1 MALYRYV
8 KSKQKSITGKQR
20 WARFLPALF
29 LIGGLVFLANATL
42 PILLYRW
49 QSKSK
54 TQVLGEGQLINYAK
68 PSAWF
73 PNAPQLPSRPSKITH
88 YALSIPKLKIEDAVV
103 EVGGEDIMKSLVQY
117 SGTALPGQYGNAVI
131 FGHSALPQF
140 FNPRNYKT
148 IFTRL
153 TALEEGDEIL
163 INFDGILYRYQVTE
177 MIEVMPTDIS
187 VLAQYYDHQNLTLVT
202 CVPPGYYSKRWVVR
216 ARLI

>member
-1 MALYRYV
+1 M
-8 KSKQKSITGKQR
+8 
-20 WARFLPALF
+20 PALF
-29 LIGGLVFLANATL
+29 LAGGLIFLANATL

-49 QSKSK
+49 ESRSKV
-54 TQVLGEGQLINYAK
+54 QVLGEEQKVDYAR

-73 PNAPQLPSRPSKITH
+73 PGAPQLPPRPSKITH
-88 YALSIPKLKIEDAVV
+88 YTLSIPKLKIKDAVV
-103 EVGGEDIMKSLVQY
+103 EIGGQDIMKNLIQY

-140 FNPRNYKT
+140 FSPSNYKT
-148 IFTRL
+148 IFTPL
-153 TALEEGDEIL
+153 TSLEKGDEIL
-163 INFDGILYRYQVTE
+163 ISFDGILYRYQVAE
-177 MIEVMPTDIS
+177 MMEVTPTDVS